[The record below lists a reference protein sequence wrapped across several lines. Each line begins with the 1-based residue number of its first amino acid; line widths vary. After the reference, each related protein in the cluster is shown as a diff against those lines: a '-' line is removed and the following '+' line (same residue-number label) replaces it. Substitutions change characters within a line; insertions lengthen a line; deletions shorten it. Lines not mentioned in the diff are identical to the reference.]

1 MAPAS
6 PQRRRG
12 SSRPPRALPERC
24 SDDGAP
30 TRQEVRALLSP
41 TTREL
46 DACGIGFVAD
56 ARGRSARAIVAAA
69 LDGLACVKHRGA
81 VAADARTADGSGL
94 LLPIPS
100 GIFGECTGVAVLFVR
115 GDEPRKAV
123 DEAATAEGLTIVDW
137 REPPTDPSA
146 LGDLARETAP
156 RFVQVLFRS
165 ARATTANT
173 DRRAWGSA

>member
-30 TRQEVRALLSP
+30 TRQEVRALLPP

-94 LLPIPS
+94 LLPIPRAL
-100 GIFGECTGVAVLFVR
+100 FGHDTGVAVLFLR
-115 GDEPRKAV
+115 GGDPPPPGG
-123 DEAATAEGLTIVDW
+123 AA
-137 REPPTDPSA
+137 PPA
-146 LGDLARETAP
+146 AG
-156 RFVQVLFRS
+156 
-165 ARATTANT
+165 
-173 DRRAWGSA
+173 RRLPP